1 MQISDF
7 LHLILGSYKV
17 VKDVD
22 TTQYTFSNYHFLIP
36 YMTGHPNFGAIQI
49 SVQLFHLTVFH
60 SVADF
65 IKLFQVS

>member
-7 LHLILGSYKV
+7 LYLILGSYEV

-22 TTQYTFSNYHFLIP
+22 TTQYTFSNYHFLTP

-49 SVQLFHLTVFH
+49 LVQRFCNVFISLFLT
-60 SVADF
+60 
-65 IKLFQVS
+65 LWETL